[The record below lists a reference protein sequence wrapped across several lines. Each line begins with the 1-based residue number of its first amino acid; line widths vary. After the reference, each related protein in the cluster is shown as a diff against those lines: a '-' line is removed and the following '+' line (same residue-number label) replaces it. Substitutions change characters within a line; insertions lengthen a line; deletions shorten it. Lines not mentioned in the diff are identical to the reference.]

1 MSDSLLPRRLYS
13 PWNSPG
19 QNTKKNRK
27 MFVILVVLIF
37 LKRKDLKCANSIL
50 EKGIFP
56 LARRGLLFEL

>member
-1 MSDSLLPRRLYS
+1 MSNSLLPHRLYS

-19 QNTKKNRK
+19 QNTKNRK
-27 MFVILVVLIF
+27 IFVMLVVLIF